1 MQRAR
6 GNDIIRR
13 ITISAL
19 AIGVICT
26 PSGYA
31 KAQGRVEANC
41 TYETCALGIA
51 PVWNGLAITKGER
64 EETVATLGFFYPTDV
79 ASVFAGNNAAIDAA
93 NDAMRTRTIAAA
105 LTDAGI
111 VLVGT
116 GIARGIFQRHFDG
129 LSQAL
134 AFSGAASLA
143 VSVPFQFSADGL
155 LSRAVWLYNRKYAR

>member
-1 MQRAR
+1 MK
-6 GNDIIRR
+6 R

-19 AIGVICT
+19 AIGVFCI
-26 PSGYA
+26 PLISA
-31 KAQGRVEANC
+31 NAQTRAESNC
-41 TYETCALGIA
+41 TYEACALGIA

-64 EETVATLGFFYPTDV
+64 QEAVATLGFFYPTDV
-79 ASVFAGNNAAIDAA
+79 ASVFAGNDAAIDVA
-93 NDAMRTRTIAAA
+93 NDAVRTRTIAAA

>member
-1 MQRAR
+1 MQRAC
-6 GNDIIRR
+6 GNDIMKRF
-13 ITISAL
+13 TISAL
-19 AIGVICT
+19 AIGVFCI
-26 PSGYA
+26 PFSFA
-31 KAQGRVEANC
+31 KAQSRAEPNC
-41 TYETCALGIA
+41 TYESCALGIA

-64 EETVATLGFFYPTDV
+64 QETVATLGFFYPTDV
-79 ASVFAGNNAAIDAA
+79 ASVFAGNDAAIDAA
-93 NDAMRTRTIAAA
+93 NDAVRTRTIAAA

>member
-6 GNDIIRR
+6 GNDVMKR

-19 AIGVICT
+19 AIGVFCI
-26 PSGYA
+26 PFSFA
-31 KAQGRVEANC
+31 KAQGRAEANC
-41 TYETCALGIA
+41 TYEACALGIA

-64 EETVATLGFFYPTDV
+64 QETVATLGFFYPTDV
-79 ASVFAGNNAAIDAA
+79 ASVFAGNDAAIDAA
-93 NDAMRTRTIAAA
+93 NDAVRTRTIAAA

-116 GIARGIFQRHFDG
+116 GIARGIFQRHIDG

-155 LSRAVWLYNRKYAR
+155 LSRAVWLYNRKFAR

>member
-1 MQRAR
+1 MRRAP
-6 GNDIIRR
+6 GYDFMKGITPCAVGIIAACLPLN
-13 ITISAL
+13 S
-19 AIGVICT
+19 
-26 PSGYA
+26 A
-31 KAQGRVEANC
+31 KAQARTDANC

-64 EETVATLGFFYPTDV
+64 QQTVATLGFFYPTDV
-79 ASVFAGNNAAIDAA
+79 ASVFEGNDAAVDAA

-111 VLVGT
+111 VLVAT
-116 GIARGIFQRHFDG
+116 GIARAAFQRHFDG

-143 VSVPFQFSADGL
+143 VGVPFQFSADGL

>member
-1 MQRAR
+1 MERAR
-6 GNDIIRR
+6 GNDVMKC

-19 AIGVICT
+19 AIGVFCM
-26 PSGYA
+26 PLSSA
-31 KAQGRVEANC
+31 KAQARPEANC
-41 TYETCALGIA
+41 TYEACALGIA

-79 ASVFAGNNAAIDAA
+79 ASVFKGNDAAVAAA
-93 NDAMRTRTIAAA
+93 NDAVRIRTIAAA

-116 GIARGIFQRHFDG
+116 GIARGLFQRHFDG